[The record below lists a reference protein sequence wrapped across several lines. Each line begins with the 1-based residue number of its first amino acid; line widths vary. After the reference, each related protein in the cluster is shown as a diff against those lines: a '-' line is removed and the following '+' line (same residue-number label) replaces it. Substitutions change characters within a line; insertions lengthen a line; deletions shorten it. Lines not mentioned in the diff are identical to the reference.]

1 MSWKWP
7 CMKCF
12 KCSTRR
18 VTSLLISF
26 SINDPVLNRFFFSV
40 TVWTR
45 CLPVVSVRSSCKWGK
60 VCKSGLCKFCGRQPL
75 KNLLSPFLNTLSHML
90 IFHDSPVWILR
101 LSCLIT
107 WRQNY
112 IKIWT
117 MLSLEWWSPFVLKFL
132 KITFEQFATNFVVF
146 RVILYGLFLDC
157 FFFCSHWTR
166 L

>member
-1 MSWKWP
+1 M
-7 CMKCF
+7 
-12 KCSTRR
+12 
-18 VTSLLISF
+18 
-26 SINDPVLNRFFFSV
+26 

-60 VCKSGLCKFCGRQPL
+60 VCKNGLCKFCGRQPL

-157 FFFCSHWTR
+157 FFFLLTLNTALAGIIINCRSFCWR
-166 L
+166 EERKAAGPLNLENFDNLSYNMGI